1 MVVAGCWV
9 GVRCDPREATVSH
22 DISLLSAGDVVEAVE
37 AEAEGLGAG
46 GAGAGA
52 AGIDGV
58 AVRAAAGWFAL
69 MRALW
74 RRSGRSVVMEG

>member
-1 MVVAGCWV
+1 MVGAGRWV
-9 GVRCDPREATVSH
+9 FVRCDQREATVSH
-22 DISLLSAGDVVEAVE
+22 DMSLLSAGDAVE
-37 AEAEGLGAG
+37 AAEAGAEGLGAG

-58 AVRAAAGWFAL
+58 AVRAAAGWFAR

-74 RRSGRSVVMEG
+74 RRSVRSVVMEG